1 MPGTKILHPDTGTP
15 LADSSLKSHSQSTAA
30 QNAVMFFKVGLSAR
44 DGACCWDLLA
54 RAWLYFSGGYS
65 YYSLR
70 CKYGALLIP
79 SIVSPSSN
87 SRTSQSRGC
96 SWTYPPGTGLNSFP
110 SFSSLCKS
118 TCSAIVPFQPG
129 SPVLGA
135 CGAPG
140 ARKLA
145 PIRAVSPRASLR
157 TRNFLLWLRCLELGV
172 MSFSTSPHP

>member
-140 ARKLA
+140 ARNWPRSVPLA
-145 PIRAVSPRASLR
+145 HGHHFGHGIFCCGYVAWHLVS
-157 TRNFLLWLRCLELGV
+157 
-172 MSFSTSPHP
+172 